1 MSVSFY
7 PELHLLPYC
16 IPCKSCYTTATMS
29 SRMRVTKGH
38 SGNRRSHHALTAPR
52 LSQCANCNEYHLRH
66 NVCKACGFYKGKQ
79 IIANKT
85 KAETAEVVE
94 A

>member
-1 MSVSFY
+1 
-7 PELHLLPYC
+7 
-16 IPCKSCYTTATMS
+16 MS

-52 LSQCANCNEYHLRH
+52 LSQCSNCNEYHLRH

-79 IIANKT
+79 IIVKNT